1 MVPCGDAEA
10 LAETGSRRQCATMTH
25 DAAPGP
31 DQQPDRH
38 DGDGGRRAAL
48 IGLLVCA
55 VLVVVGYYLVNSLR
69 NESQLEDC
77 LASHRTNCVP
87 LDIPTH
93 K

>member
-10 LAETGSRRQCATMTH
+10 LAETRLHRQCATMTH
-25 DAAPGP
+25 DADQGP
-31 DQQPDRH
+31 NHH
-38 DGDGGRRAAL
+38 DDDGGGTRRAAL
-48 IGLLVCA
+48 IGLVVCA
-55 VLVVVGYYLVNSLR
+55 VLVVAAYYLVNALH

-77 LASHRTNCVP
+77 LAAHRTNCAP

>member
-1 MVPCGDAEA
+1 MVPCGDAAA
-10 LAETGSRRQCATMTH
+10 LAETGPPRQCATMTH
-25 DAAPGP
+25 DPG
-31 DQQPDRH
+31 H
-38 DGDGGRRAAL
+38 DDDDGGGGRRAAL

-55 VLVVVGYYLVNSLR
+55 VLVVAAYYLVNSLH

-77 LASHRTNCVP
+77 LASHRTNCMP